1 MTPERWQQVSRIYH
15 DALARD
21 SGERPSFLRE
31 ACQDDEALRQE
42 VESLLAQPAS
52 TENFLGEP
60 ALAMAPGLMDDP
72 AEPTLAG
79 QKLGVYH
86 VLDLLG
92 VGGMGEVYRARDTRL
107 GRDVAV
113 KVLPRLF
120 SADPERLARFER
132 EARLLASLNHP
143 HIAAIYGFEETAGVH
158 ALVLELVDG
167 PTLAERLQRGPLP
180 IAEAV
185 RIARQIADALEAAHE
200 RGVVHRDLKP
210 QNIKVKPDGT
220 VKVLDFG
227 LAKATMAAANDS
239 DGPAASTA
247 PIDGTREGTILG
259 TTSYMSPEQSRG
271 HAVDKRTDIWAFGC
285 VFYEMLTGRA
295 PFAGETISD
304 TLAAVL
310 KQEPDWQALPAGTA
324 PGVRSLLRRCLKKD
338 PIDRLHD
345 IADARIEIQ
354 EAIAEPAAMTPTG
367 PPRRAAAR
375 WTRLIP
381 WVVAAG
387 AVAMALLVV
396 QQATRRTASP
406 AGSATR
412 LDLDLPAGV
421 ELVSVYPPAMV
432 LSPDGTRVAFVGVFR
447 GLRQLYTRR
456 LDQFETVPI
465 RGTENAN
472 AVFMSPDGR
481 SLGFITADLALKKVS
496 LADGLVTTV
505 EHDAEFSAGAAW
517 GADDRITFVRA
528 GALWQVPASGG
539 PAKQLTTLDK
549 GKQELLHA
557 WPSVIAQGRI
567 LLFASITGS
576 SRGASHIEAL
586 SLPAGQRRVIV
597 ESGTFPLYA
606 PSGHLLFFRDGALL
620 GAPFDV
626 DRLELTGPVV
636 RVLENLAVGTT
647 MDAPLAALSNAGSLM
662 YAPSDAG
669 TTRLVWVSRQGVEQ
683 PITET
688 PRRYQYPRLAPD
700 GRRTVVAAA
709 GDLWIQDIARATLTR
724 LTSEQTVGN
733 AFPVWTP
740 DGTRVLFRTLTGMYW
755 TAADSSG
762 HPEAIAG
769 SLSGDLPCSVS
780 RDGDTLAFMRQNA
793 QTSRDIYVLSLS
805 GQPRPRPVVSTFAFE
820 GGAQFSPDGHWMA
833 YASDESGQMQVYV
846 RPFPGPD
853 RRWPVSTQGGTQPLW
868 NRNGK
873 EIFYR
878 IGNKMMVVDVS
889 GSVDL
894 TLSQPRQ
901 LFDQRY
907 VFQNISLANYD
918 VSPDGQRFVMVKD
931 EAGSG
936 RLNVVLNWTEELKR
950 LVPTR

>member
-1 MTPERWQQVSRIYH
+1 MTPERWQEVSRIYY
-15 DALARD
+15 DALGRD
-21 SGERPSFLRE
+21 SGERASFLRE
-31 ACQDDEALRQE
+31 ACRDDEALRQE
-42 VESLLAQPAS
+42 VESLLTQPAS
-52 TENFLGEP
+52 TDHFLDQP
-60 ALAMAPGLMDDP
+60 ALAMAPGLVDDP
-72 AEPTLAG
+72 AEAPLSG
-79 QKLGVYH
+79 QRLGVYH
-86 VLDLLG
+86 LLDLLG

-120 SADPERLARFER
+120 SADPERLARFDR

-143 HIAAIYGFEETAGVH
+143 NIAAIYGFEQTASIH
-158 ALVLELVDG
+158 ALVLELVEG

-180 IAEAV
+180 IVEAV
-185 RIARQIADALEAAHE
+185 RIARQITDALEAAHE

-210 QNIKVKPDGT
+210 QNIKVKADGT

-227 LAKATMAAANDS
+227 PAKAAIAAAHADVS
-239 DGPAASTA
+239 PTSTS
-247 PIDGTREGTILG
+247 PIDGTREGIILG

-285 VFYEMLTGRA
+285 VLYEILTGQ
-295 PFAGETISD
+295 PVFAGETIPD
-304 TLAAVL
+304 TLALVL
-310 KQEPDWQALPAGTA
+310 KQEPDWQALPADT
-324 PGVRSLLRRCLKKD
+324 PPDIRSLLRRCLKKD
-338 PIDRLHD
+338 PVDRLHD

-354 EAIAEPAAMTPTG
+354 DAIAEPAAVTPTG
-367 PPRRAAAR
+367 AARRPAAR
-375 WTRLIP
+375 WLRAIP
-381 WVVAAG
+381 WLVAA
-387 AVAMALLVV
+387 ASAAMALLAV
-396 QQATRRTASP
+396 QQGSRRTASP
-406 AGSATR
+406 VGPVTR

-421 ELVSVYPPAMV
+421 ELVSVYPPAVV
-432 LSPDGTRVAFVGVFR
+432 LSPDGTRVAFVGAFR

-472 AVFMSPDGR
+472 AVFISPDGR
-481 SLGFITADLALKKVS
+481 ALGVITADLALKRVS
-496 LADGLVTTV
+496 LTDGLVTTV

-517 GADDRITFVRA
+517 GPDDRITFVRA
-528 GALWQVPASGG
+528 GTLWQVPASGG
-539 PAKQLTTLDK
+539 PAKQLTTLDS
-549 GKQELLHA
+549 GKRELLHA

-567 LLFASITGS
+567 LLFVSITGS

-586 SLPAGQRRVIV
+586 SLATGQRRVIV

-606 PSGHLLFFRDGALL
+606 PSGHLVFFRDGALL

-626 DRLELTGPVV
+626 DRLEVTGPIV

-647 MDAPLAALSNAGSLM
+647 MDAPLAALSNAGSLA

-669 TTRLVWVSRQGVEQ
+669 TTRLAWVSRQGVEQ

-688 PRRYQYPRLAPD
+688 PRRYQYPRLASD

-709 GDLWIQDIARATLTR
+709 GDLWIQDTARATFTR

-755 TAADSSG
+755 TAADGSG

-769 SLSGDLPCSVS
+769 SLSGDLPCSVAP
-780 RDGDTLAFMRQNA
+780 DGDTLAFMRQNA
-793 QTSRDIYVLSLS
+793 QTSRDIYVLSLR
-805 GQPRPRPVVSTFAFE
+805 GQSQPRPVVNTPAYE
-820 GGAQFSPDGHWMA
+820 GGAQFSQDGQWMA

-868 NRNGK
+868 GRNGK
-873 EIFYR
+873 EIYYR
-878 IGNKMMVVDVS
+878 VGNKMMVVDVS
-889 GSVDL
+889 AGVDL

-901 LFDQRY
+901 LFEQRY
-907 VFQNISLANYD
+907 VFQNVSVANYD
-918 VSPDGQRFVMVKD
+918 VSPDAQRFVMVKD
-931 EAGSG
+931 DAGSG

-950 LVPTR
+950 LSPTR

>member
-1 MTPERWQQVSRIYH
+1 M
-15 DALARD
+15 
-21 SGERPSFLRE
+21 
-31 ACQDDEALRQE
+31 
-42 VESLLAQPAS
+42 
-52 TENFLGEP
+52 
-60 ALAMAPGLMDDP
+60 
-72 AEPTLAG
+72 
-79 QKLGVYH
+79 
-86 VLDLLG
+86 
-92 VGGMGEVYRARDTRL
+92 
-107 GRDVAV
+107 
-113 KVLPRLF
+113 
-120 SADPERLARFER
+120 
-132 EARLLASLNHP
+132 
-143 HIAAIYGFEETAGVH
+143 
-158 ALVLELVDG
+158 
-167 PTLAERLQRGPLP
+167 
-180 IAEAV
+180 
-185 RIARQIADALEAAHE
+185 
-200 RGVVHRDLKP
+200 
-210 QNIKVKPDGT
+210 
-220 VKVLDFG
+220 
-227 LAKATMAAANDS
+227 
-239 DGPAASTA
+239 
-247 PIDGTREGTILG
+247 
-259 TTSYMSPEQSRG
+259 
-271 HAVDKRTDIWAFGC
+271 
-285 VFYEMLTGRA
+285 
-295 PFAGETISD
+295 
-304 TLAAVL
+304 
-310 KQEPDWQALPAGTA
+310 
-324 PGVRSLLRRCLKKD
+324 
-338 PIDRLHD
+338 
-345 IADARIEIQ
+345 
-354 EAIAEPAAMTPTG
+354 
-367 PPRRAAAR
+367 
-375 WTRLIP
+375 
-381 WVVAAG
+381 
-387 AVAMALLVV
+387 
-396 QQATRRTASP
+396 
-406 AGSATR
+406 
-412 LDLDLPAGV
+412 
-421 ELVSVYPPAMV
+421 
-432 LSPDGTRVAFVGVFR
+432 
-447 GLRQLYTRR
+447 
-456 LDQFETVPI
+456 
-465 RGTENAN
+465 
-472 AVFMSPDGR
+472 
-481 SLGFITADLALKKVS
+481 
-496 LADGLVTTV
+496 ADGLVTTV

-539 PAKQLTTLDK
+539 PAKQLTTLDSGK
-549 GKQELLHA
+549 GELLHA

-606 PSGHLLFFRDGALL
+606 PSGHLVFFRDGALL
-620 GAPFDV
+620 GAPFDA
-626 DRLELTGPVV
+626 DRLEVTGPVV

-647 MDAPLAALSNAGSLM
+647 MDAPLAALSNAGSLT

-709 GDLWIQDIARATLTR
+709 GDLWIQDIARATFTR

-755 TAADSSG
+755 TAADGSG
-762 HPEAIAG
+762 HPQAIAG

-780 RDGDTLAFMRQNA
+780 PDGDTLAFMRQNA

-805 GQPRPRPVVSTFAFE
+805 GEPRPRPVVSTLAYE

-853 RRWPVSTQGGTQPLW
+853 RRWPVSTQGGTQPVW

-878 IGNKMMVVDVS
+878 IGNKMMGVDVS

-907 VFQNISLANYD
+907 VFQNVSLANYD
-918 VSPDGQRFVMVKD
+918 VSPDGQQFVMVKD

>member
-1 MTPERWQQVSRIYH
+1 MTPDRWQQISRIYY

-21 SGERPSFLRE
+21 DGERASFLRE
-31 ACQDDEALRQE
+31 ACRDDEVLRQE
-42 VESLLAQPAS
+42 VESLLAQPVS
-52 TENFLGEP
+52 EEFLAEP
-60 ALAMAPGLMDDP
+60 ALAMATGRVDDP
-72 AEPTLAG
+72 AEPTLTG
-79 QKLGVYH
+79 QRLGVYH
-86 VLDLLG
+86 ILDLLG
-92 VGGMGEVYRARDTRL
+92 VGGMGEVYRARDTKL
-107 GRDVAV
+107 GRDVAF
-113 KVLPRLF
+113 KVLPLLF

-158 ALVLELVDG
+158 ALVLELVEG
-167 PTLAERLQRGPLP
+167 PTLAELIQRRPLP

-185 RIARQIADALEAAHE
+185 RISHQIADALEAAHQ
-200 RGVVHRDLKP
+200 RGIVHRDLKP
-210 QNIKVKPDGT
+210 QNIKVKPDGE

-227 LAKATMAAANDS
+227 LAKGAMAAADDD
-239 DGPAASTA
+239 DGSPRSTA
-247 PIDGTREGTILG
+247 SIDGTREGIILG

-271 HAVDKRTDIWAFGC
+271 HAVDKRSDIWAFGC
-285 VFYEMLTGRA
+285 VLYEMLTGRPA
-295 PFAGETISD
+295 FAGETISD

-310 KQEPDWQALPAGTA
+310 KQEPDWQALPADTP
-324 PGVRSLLRRCLKKD
+324 PGIRSLLRRCLKKD
-338 PIDRLHD
+338 PVDRLHD

-375 WTRLIP
+375 WMRLIP

-387 AVAMALLVV
+387 SVAMALLVV
-396 QQATRRTASP
+396 QLGSRGTGSP
-406 AGSATR
+406 AGPVTR

-421 ELVSVYPPAMV
+421 ELWVYPPGVV

-447 GLRQLYTRR
+447 GSRQLYTRR

-472 AVFMSPDGR
+472 AVFMSPDGGA
-481 SLGFITADLALKKVS
+481 LGFITADLALKRVS
-496 LADGLVTTV
+496 LADGLVTTI

-517 GADDRITFVRA
+517 GPDERITFVRA

-539 PAKQLTTLDK
+539 PAKQITTIDSGK
-549 GKQELLHA
+549 GELLHA
-557 WPSVIAQGRI
+557 WPSVIAQGRT
-567 LLFASITGS
+567 LLFASITGT
-576 SRGASHIEAL
+576 RRDASHIEAL
-586 SLPAGQRRVIV
+586 SLVTGQRRVII
-597 ESGTFPLYA
+597 ESGTFPLYLR
-606 PSGHLLFFRDGALL
+606 SGHLVFFRDGALL

-626 DRLELTGPVV
+626 DRLEVTGPVI
-636 RVLENLAVGTT
+636 RVLENLAVGTI
-647 MDAPLAALSNAGSLM
+647 MDAPLAALSDAGSLT

-688 PRRYQYPRLAPD
+688 PRRYQYPRLSPD
-700 GRRTVVAAA
+700 GRRTAVATA
-709 GDLWIQDIARATLTR
+709 GDLWIQDIARATFTR

-733 AFPVWTP
+733 AFPIWTA
-740 DGTRVLFRTLTGMYW
+740 DGTRVLFRTSTGMYW
-755 TAADSSG
+755 IAGDGSG
-762 HPEAIAG
+762 HPQAIAG
-769 SLSGDLPCSVS
+769 ALSGDIPCSVAP
-780 RDGDTLAFMRQNA
+780 DGDTLAFMRQNA
-793 QTSRDIYVLSLS
+793 RTSRDVYVLSLR
-805 GQPRPRPVVSTFAFE
+805 GRFGPRPVVSTPAFE

-833 YASDESGQMQVYV
+833 YASDESGQMHVYV

-853 RRWPVSTQGGTQPLW
+853 RRWHVSTQGGTQPLW
-868 NRNGK
+868 SRNGK

-878 IGNKMMVVDVS
+878 VGNKMMVVDVS
-889 GSVDL
+889 AGVDL
-894 TLSQPRQ
+894 ILSQPRQ
-901 LFDQRY
+901 LFEQRY
-907 VFQNISLANYD
+907 VFQNVSLANYD
-918 VSPDGQRFVMVKD
+918 VSPDGQRFVMVRD

>member
-21 SGERPSFLRE
+21 SGERASFLRE
-31 ACQDDEALRQE
+31 ACRDDEALRQE

-52 TENFLGEP
+52 GENFLGEP
-60 ALAMAPGLMDDP
+60 ALAMAPGIVNDS
-72 AEPTLAG
+72 AEATLTG
-79 QKLGVYH
+79 QRLGVYH
-86 VLDLLG
+86 ILDLLG
-92 VGGMGEVYRARDTRL
+92 VGGMGEVYRARDTKL
-107 GRDVAV
+107 GRDVAL

-120 SADPERLARFER
+120 SADPERLARFDR

-143 HIAAIYGFEETAGVH
+143 HIAAIYGFEQTSGVH
-158 ALVLELVDG
+158 ALVLELIEG

-180 IAEAV
+180 ITEAL

-200 RGVVHRDLKP
+200 RRIVHRDLKP

-227 LAKATMAAANDS
+227 LAKAVLAAANDADVS
-239 DGPAASTA
+239 PTSTR
-247 PIDGTREGTILG
+247 PIDGTRDGIILG

-271 HAVDKRTDIWAFGC
+271 HAVDRRTDIWAFGC
-285 VFYEMLTGRA
+285 VLYEMLTGHSVFGA
-295 PFAGETISD
+295 ETISD

-310 KQEPDWQALPAGTA
+310 KREPDWQALPADTP
-324 PGVRSLLRRCLKKD
+324 PGVRSLLRRCLRKD
-338 PIDRLHD
+338 PVDRLHD

-354 EAIAEPAAMTPTG
+354 EAIAEPAVMTPTG
-367 PPRRAAAR
+367 TQPRAAR
-375 WTRLIP
+375 WTRMIP

-387 AVAMALLVV
+387 SVAMALLVV
-396 QQATRRTASP
+396 QQGSRRT
-406 AGSATR
+406 GSLAAPVTR

-421 ELVSVYPPAMV
+421 ELVTVYPPAVV
-432 LSPDGTRVAFVGVFR
+432 LSPDGTRIAFVGVFR
-447 GLRQLYTRR
+447 GLRQIYTRR

-481 SLGFITADLALKKVS
+481 SLGLITADLSLKRVS
-496 LADGLVTTV
+496 LVDGLVTTV

-539 PAKQLTTLDK
+539 PAKQLTTLDS
-549 GKQELLHA
+549 GKRELLHA

-586 SLPAGQRRVIV
+586 SLTTSLRRVIV
-597 ESGTFPLYA
+597 ESGTFPLYT
-606 PSGHLLFFRDGALL
+606 PSGHLVFFRDGALL

-626 DRLELTGPVV
+626 DRLEVTGPVV

-647 MDAPLAALSNAGSLM
+647 MDAPLAALSNAGSLA

-669 TTRLVWVSRQGVEQ
+669 TTLLVWVSRQGVEQ
-683 PITET
+683 PITDT
-688 PRRYQYPRLAPD
+688 ARRYQYPRLASD
-700 GRRTVVAAA
+700 GRRTVLAAA
-709 GDLWIQDIARATLTR
+709 GDLWIQDIARATFSR

-755 TAADSSG
+755 TAADGSG
-762 HPEAIAG
+762 HPQAIAG

-780 RDGDTLAFMRQNA
+780 PDGDTLAFMRQNA
-793 QTSRDIYVLSLS
+793 QASRDIYVLSLH
-805 GQPRPRPVVSTFAFE
+805 GQSPPRPVVNTPAYE
-820 GGAQFSPDGHWMA
+820 GGAQFSPNGHWMV

-853 RRWPVSTQGGTQPLW
+853 RRWQVSTQGGTQPLW
-868 NRNGK
+868 SRNGK

-878 IGNKMMVVDVS
+878 VGNRMMVVDLS
-889 GSVDL
+889 AGVDL

-901 LFDQRY
+901 LFEQRY
-907 VFQNISLANYD
+907 VFQNVSVANYD
-918 VSPDGQRFVMVKD
+918 VSPDGQRFVMIKD

-950 LVPTR
+950 LTTSR

>member
-1 MTPERWQQVSRIYH
+1 MTPERWRQVSRIYY

-21 SGERPSFLRE
+21 SGERASFLRE
-31 ACQDDEALRQE
+31 ACRDDEALRQE

-52 TENFLGEP
+52 TDNFLGEP
-60 ALAMAPGLMDDP
+60 ALVMAPGLVDDP
-72 AEPTLAG
+72 AEATLTG
-79 QKLGVYH
+79 QRLGVYH
-86 VLDLLG
+86 ILDLLG
-92 VGGMGEVYRARDTRL
+92 VGGMGEVYRARDTKL
-107 GRDVAV
+107 GRDVAI
-113 KVLPRLF
+113 KVLPRLL
-120 SADPERLARFER
+120 SADLERRARFER

-143 HIAAIYGFEETAGVH
+143 HIAAIYGFEQTAGVH
-158 ALVLELVDG
+158 ALVLELVEG
-167 PTLAERLQRGPLP
+167 PTLAERLERGPVP
-180 IAEAV
+180 IVEAV

-210 QNIKVKPDGT
+210 QNIKVKPDGN

-227 LAKATMAAANDS
+227 LAKAAMAAADDADVS
-239 DGPAASTA
+239 LTA
-247 PIDGTREGTILG
+247 TTPIDRTREGTVLG

-285 VFYEMLTGRA
+285 VLYEMLTGR
-295 PFAGETISD
+295 PLFAGETISD

-310 KQEPDWQALPAGTA
+310 KQEPDWQALPADA
-324 PGVRSLLRRCLKKD
+324 PPGIRSLLRRCLKKD
-338 PIDRLHD
+338 PVDRLHD

-354 EAIAEPAAMTPTG
+354 EAIAEPAAITPTG
-367 PPRRAAAR
+367 PSRRAAAR
-375 WTRLIP
+375 WVRVIP
-381 WVVAAG
+381 WVVAALSV
-387 AVAMALLVV
+387 AVALLVV
-396 QQATRRTASP
+396 QQRSRATGSP
-406 AGSATR
+406 AGSVTR

-421 ELVSVYPPAMV
+421 ELVTVYPPAMV

-447 GLRQLYTRR
+447 GSRQLYTRR

-481 SLGFITADLALKKVS
+481 ALGFITADLALKRVS

-517 GADDRITFVRA
+517 GPDDLITFVRA
-528 GALWQVPASGG
+528 GALWQVPAAGG
-539 PAKQLTTLDK
+539 PAKQLTTIDS
-549 GKQELLHA
+549 GKRELLHA
-557 WPSVIAQGRI
+557 WPSVIAEGRI

-586 SLPAGQRRVIV
+586 SLPTGQRRVIV
-597 ESGTFPLYA
+597 ESGTFPLYV
-606 PSGHLLFFRDGALL
+606 PSGHLVFFRDGALL

-626 DRLELTGPVV
+626 DRLEVTGPVV

-647 MDAPLAALSNAGSLM
+647 MDAPLAALSNAGSLT

-700 GRRTVVAAA
+700 GRRTAVATA
-709 GDLWIQDIARATLTR
+709 GDLWIQDIARATFTR

-740 DGTRVLFRTLTGMYW
+740 DGTRVLFRTSTGMYW
-755 TAADSSG
+755 IAGDGSG
-762 HPEAIAG
+762 HPQAIAG
-769 SLSGDLPCSVS
+769 ALFGDIPCSVAP
-780 RDGDTLAFMRQNA
+780 DGDTLAFMRQNA
-793 QTSRDIYVLSLS
+793 QTSRDIYVLSLR
-805 GQPRPRPVVSTFAFE
+805 GQSRPRPVVNTPAFE

-833 YASDESGQMQVYV
+833 YASDESGQMQVSV

-853 RRWPVSTQGGTQPLW
+853 RRWQVSTQGGTQPLW
-868 NRNGK
+868 SRNGK

-878 IGNKMMVVDVS
+878 VGNKMMVVNVS
-889 GSVDL
+889 AGVDL
-894 TLSQPRQ
+894 SLSQPRQ
-901 LFDQRY
+901 LFEQRY
-907 VFQNISLANYD
+907 VFQNVSLANYD

>member
-15 DALARD
+15 DVLARD
-21 SGERPSFLRE
+21 SSERASFLRE
-31 ACQDDEALRQE
+31 ACEDDEALRQE

-60 ALAMAPGLMDDP
+60 ALAIAPRLMDVP
-72 AEPTLAG
+72 AEPSLTG
-79 QKLGVYH
+79 QRLGVYH
-86 VLDLLG
+86 ILDLLG

-120 SADPERLARFER
+120 SADRERLSRFER

-143 HIAAIYGFEETAGVH
+143 HIAAIYGFEETTGVH
-158 ALVLELVDG
+158 ALVLELVEG
-167 PTLAERLQRGPLP
+167 PTLADRLQRGPLP

-185 RIARQIADALEAAHE
+185 RTARQIADALEAAHE

-227 LAKATMAAANDS
+227 LAKATLAAAD
-239 DGPAASTA
+239 DGAGSPASTA
-247 PIDGTREGTILG
+247 PVDGTREGVILG
-259 TTSYMSPEQSRG
+259 TTTYMSPEQSRG
-271 HAVDKRTDIWAFGC
+271 RAVDKRTDIWAFGC

-295 PFAGETISD
+295 AFAGETISD
-304 TLAAVL
+304 TMAAVL
-310 KQEPDWQALPAGTA
+310 KQEPDWQALPADTP

-338 PIDRLHD
+338 FVDRLHD

-354 EAIAEPAAMTPTG
+354 EVIAEPAAMTPIG
-367 PPRRAAAR
+367 SPRRAAAR
-375 WTRLIP
+375 WTRTIP

-396 QQATRRTASP
+396 LQATRRT
-406 AGSATR
+406 GSAAGPVTR

-481 SLGFITADLALKKVS
+481 ALGFITADLALKRVS
-496 LADGLVTTV
+496 LADGLVTTI

-539 PAKQLTTLDK
+539 PAKQLTTLDS
-549 GKQELLHA
+549 GKRELLHA
-557 WPSVIAQGRI
+557 WPSVIAEGRI

-586 SLPAGQRRVIV
+586 SLASGQRRVIV

-606 PSGHLLFFRDGALL
+606 PSGHLVFFRDGALL

-626 DRLELTGPVV
+626 DRLEVTGPVV

-647 MDAPLAALSNAGSLM
+647 MDAPLAALSDAGSLT
-662 YAPSDAG
+662 YAPSDTG
-669 TTRLVWVSRQGVEQ
+669 TTRLVWVSRQGLEQ
-683 PITET
+683 PITVT

-700 GRRTVVAAA
+700 GRRTVVAAN
-709 GDLWIQDIARATLTR
+709 GDLWIQDIARATLTP

-740 DGTRVLFRTLTGMYW
+740 DGTRVLFRTLTGMYL
-755 TAADSSG
+755 TAADGSG

-793 QTSRDIYVLSLS
+793 QTSRDIYVLSLH
-805 GQPRPRPVVSTFAFE
+805 GQPRPRPVVSSFAYE

-853 RRWPVSTQGGTQPLW
+853 RRWPVSTQGGTQPMW
-868 NRNGK
+868 NSNGK

-889 GSVDL
+889 GNVDL

-918 VSPDGQRFVMVKD
+918 VSPDGQQFVMIKD

-950 LVPTR
+950 LIPTR

>member
-1 MTPERWQQVSRIYH
+1 MTPDRWQQISRIYY

-21 SGERPSFLRE
+21 DGERASFLRE
-31 ACQDDEALRQE
+31 ACRDDEVLRQE
-42 VESLLAQPAS
+42 VESLLAQPVS
-52 TENFLGEP
+52 EEFLAEP
-60 ALAMAPGLMDDP
+60 ALAMATGRVDDP
-72 AEPTLAG
+72 AEPTLTG
-79 QKLGVYH
+79 QRLGVYH
-86 VLDLLG
+86 ILDLLG
-92 VGGMGEVYRARDTRL
+92 VGGMGEVYRARDTKL
-107 GRDVAV
+107 GRDVAF
-113 KVLPRLF
+113 KVLPLLF

-158 ALVLELVDG
+158 ALVLELVEG
-167 PTLAERLQRGPLP
+167 PTLAELIQRRPLP

-185 RIARQIADALEAAHE
+185 RISHQIADALEAAHQ
-200 RGVVHRDLKP
+200 RGIVHRDLKP
-210 QNIKVKPDGT
+210 QNIKVKPDGE

-227 LAKATMAAANDS
+227 LAKAAMAAADDD
-239 DGPAASTA
+239 DGSPRSTA
-247 PIDGTREGTILG
+247 SIDGTREGIILG

-271 HAVDKRTDIWAFGC
+271 HAVDKRSDIWAFGC
-285 VFYEMLTGRA
+285 VLYEMLTGRPA
-295 PFAGETISD
+295 FAGETISD

-310 KQEPDWQALPAGTA
+310 KQEPDWQALPADTP
-324 PGVRSLLRRCLKKD
+324 PGIRSLLRRCLKKD
-338 PIDRLHD
+338 PVDRLHD

-375 WTRLIP
+375 WMRLIP

-387 AVAMALLVV
+387 SVAMALLVV
-396 QQATRRTASP
+396 QLGSRGTGSP
-406 AGSATR
+406 AGPVTR

-421 ELVSVYPPAMV
+421 ELWVYPPGVV

-447 GLRQLYTRR
+447 GSRQLYTRR

-472 AVFMSPDGR
+472 AVFMSPDGGA
-481 SLGFITADLALKKVS
+481 LGFITADLALKRVS
-496 LADGLVTTV
+496 LADGLVTTI

-517 GADDRITFVRA
+517 GPDERITFVRA

-539 PAKQLTTLDK
+539 PAKQITTIDSGK
-549 GKQELLHA
+549 GELLHA
-557 WPSVIAQGRI
+557 WPSVIAQGRT
-567 LLFASITGS
+567 LLFASITGT
-576 SRGASHIEAL
+576 SRDASHIEAL
-586 SLPAGQRRVIV
+586 SLVTGQRRVII
-597 ESGTFPLYA
+597 ESGTFPLYLR
-606 PSGHLLFFRDGALL
+606 SGHLVFFRDGALL

-626 DRLELTGPVV
+626 DRLEVTGPVI
-636 RVLENLAVGTT
+636 RVLENLAVGTI
-647 MDAPLAALSNAGSLM
+647 MDAPLAALSDAGSLT

-688 PRRYQYPRLAPD
+688 PRRYQYPRLSPD
-700 GRRTVVAAA
+700 GRRTAVATA
-709 GDLWIQDIARATLTR
+709 GDLWIQDIARATFTR

-733 AFPVWTP
+733 AFPIWTA
-740 DGTRVLFRTLTGMYW
+740 DGTRVLFRTSTGMYW
-755 TAADSSG
+755 IAGDGSG
-762 HPEAIAG
+762 HPQAIAG
-769 SLSGDLPCSVS
+769 ALSGDIPCSVAP
-780 RDGDTLAFMRQNA
+780 DGDTLAFMRQNA
-793 QTSRDIYVLSLS
+793 RTSRDVYVLSLR
-805 GQPRPRPVVSTFAFE
+805 GRFGPRPVVSTPAFE

-833 YASDESGQMQVYV
+833 YASDESGQMHVYV

-853 RRWPVSTQGGTQPLW
+853 RRWHVSTQGGTQPLW
-868 NRNGK
+868 SRNGK

-878 IGNKMMVVDVS
+878 VGNKMMVVDVS
-889 GSVDL
+889 AGVDL
-894 TLSQPRQ
+894 ILSQPRQ
-901 LFDQRY
+901 LFEQRY
-907 VFQNISLANYD
+907 VFQNVSLANYD
-918 VSPDGQRFVMVKD
+918 VSPDGQRFVMVRD

>member
-1 MTPERWQQVSRIYH
+1 MTPDRWQQISRIYY

-21 SGERPSFLRE
+21 DGERASFLRE
-31 ACQDDEALRQE
+31 ACRDDEVLRQE
-42 VESLLAQPAS
+42 VESLLAQPVS
-52 TENFLGEP
+52 EEFLAEP
-60 ALAMAPGLMDDP
+60 ALAMATGRVDDP
-72 AEPTLAG
+72 AEPTLTG
-79 QKLGVYH
+79 QRLGVYH
-86 VLDLLG
+86 ILDLLG
-92 VGGMGEVYRARDTRL
+92 VGGMGEVYRARDTKL
-107 GRDVAV
+107 GRDVAF
-113 KVLPRLF
+113 KVLPLLF

-158 ALVLELVDG
+158 ALVLELVEG
-167 PTLAERLQRGPLP
+167 PTLAELIQRRPLP

-185 RIARQIADALEAAHE
+185 RISHQIADALEAAHQ
-200 RGVVHRDLKP
+200 RGIVHRDLKP
-210 QNIKVKPDGT
+210 QNIKVKPDGE

-227 LAKATMAAANDS
+227 LAKAAMAAADDD
-239 DGPAASTA
+239 DGSPRSTA
-247 PIDGTREGTILG
+247 SIDGTREGIILG

-271 HAVDKRTDIWAFGC
+271 HAVDKRSDIWAFGC
-285 VFYEMLTGRA
+285 VLYEMLTGRPA
-295 PFAGETISD
+295 FAGETISD

-310 KQEPDWQALPAGTA
+310 KQEPDWQALPADTP
-324 PGVRSLLRRCLKKD
+324 PGIRSLLRRCLKKD
-338 PIDRLHD
+338 PVDRLHD

-375 WTRLIP
+375 WMRLIP

-387 AVAMALLVV
+387 SVAMALLVV
-396 QQATRRTASP
+396 QLGSRGTGSP
-406 AGSATR
+406 AGPVTR

-421 ELVSVYPPAMV
+421 ELWVYPPGVV

-447 GLRQLYTRR
+447 GSRQLYTRR

-472 AVFMSPDGR
+472 AVFMSPDGGA
-481 SLGFITADLALKKVS
+481 LGFITADLALKRVS
-496 LADGLVTTV
+496 LADGLVTTI

-517 GADDRITFVRA
+517 GPDERITFVRA

-539 PAKQLTTLDK
+539 PAKQITTIDSGK
-549 GKQELLHA
+549 GELLHA
-557 WPSVIAQGRI
+557 WPSVIAQGRT
-567 LLFASITGS
+567 LLFASITGT
-576 SRGASHIEAL
+576 RRDASHIEAL
-586 SLPAGQRRVIV
+586 SLVTGQRRVII
-597 ESGTFPLYA
+597 ESGTFPLYLR
-606 PSGHLLFFRDGALL
+606 SGHLVFFRDGALL

-626 DRLELTGPVV
+626 DRLEVTGPVI
-636 RVLENLAVGTT
+636 RVLENLAVGTI
-647 MDAPLAALSNAGSLM
+647 MDAPLAALSDAGSLT

-688 PRRYQYPRLAPD
+688 PRRYQYPRLSPD
-700 GRRTVVAAA
+700 GRRTAVATA
-709 GDLWIQDIARATLTR
+709 GDLWIQDIARATFTR

-733 AFPVWTP
+733 AFPIWTA
-740 DGTRVLFRTLTGMYW
+740 DGTRVLFRTSTGMYW
-755 TAADSSG
+755 IAGDGSG
-762 HPEAIAG
+762 HPQAIAG
-769 SLSGDLPCSVS
+769 ALSGDIPCSVAP
-780 RDGDTLAFMRQNA
+780 DGDTLAFMRQNA
-793 QTSRDIYVLSLS
+793 RTSRDIYVLSLR
-805 GQPRPRPVVSTFAFE
+805 GRFGPRPVVSTPAFE

-833 YASDESGQMQVYV
+833 YASDESGQMHVYV

-853 RRWPVSTQGGTQPLW
+853 RRWHVSTQGGTQPLW
-868 NRNGK
+868 SRNGK

-878 IGNKMMVVDVS
+878 VGNKMMVVDVS
-889 GSVDL
+889 AGVDL
-894 TLSQPRQ
+894 ILSQPRQ
-901 LFDQRY
+901 LFEQRY
-907 VFQNISLANYD
+907 VFQNVSLANYD
-918 VSPDGQRFVMVKD
+918 VSPDGQRFVMVRD